1 MKGSYLQF
9 MLRDPPAQINRT
21 VMPMRYFS
29 AAAIAVLTILL
40 LLPSQSTQHAQRQA
54 LQLND
59 REYFEMPGLNVMA
72 FQDIYPE
79 GHQSGVVIIQNGT
92 RVSTNGDLRLD
103 PTPGQ
108 WQPMPKQDKR
118 VVNKKDNE
126 ITTWLS

>member
-1 MKGSYLQF
+1 PI
-9 MLRDPPAQINRT
+9 RH
-21 VMPMRYFS
+21 
-29 AAAIAVLTILL
+29 LTIVLIIAL
-40 LLPSQSTQHAQRQA
+40 HILFSLATSSAQKPT

-79 GHQSGVVIIQNGT
+79 GHQSGVVIIQNGA

-103 PTPGQ
+103 STPGQ

-118 VVNKKDNE
+118 VVHKQGN
-126 ITTWLS
+126 